1 MMGQLYLGSSPVSR
15 RQTFSVNTFH
25 IAVLRAQPGERL
37 IIRGEHMVRC
47 LVFNPAKPMN
57 EISVEDVSDFGQ
69 FISDHNPGNFCIG
82 CATRY
87 FNGVAHDVW
96 HDDEFL
102 YNGGG
107 ISGIIS
113 TVCLIRDGKGTLRR
127 AFTCTYYPEEE
138 SE

>member
-1 MMGQLYLGSSPVSR
+1 
-15 RQTFSVNTFH
+15 
-25 IAVLRAQPGERL
+25 
-37 IIRGEHMVRC
+37 MVRC

-107 ISGIIS
+107 ISGIVKDDGSPFLGCVFICNVDEDTGESTDLSDEDISGIIS

>member
-1 MMGQLYLGSSPVSR
+1 
-15 RQTFSVNTFH
+15 
-25 IAVLRAQPGERL
+25 
-37 IIRGEHMVRC
+37 MVRC

-57 EISVEDVSDFGQ
+57 EISVEDVSDFGH
-69 FISDHNPGNFCIG
+69 FLRDHNPGCFCIG

-102 YNGGG
+102 FNGGAPSG
-107 ISGIIS
+107 IVKDDMSPFLGCVFICNVDEDTGESTGLSDEDISGILS
-113 TVCLIRDGKGTLRR
+113 TIGWIRDGKGALRKV
-127 AFTCTYYPEEE
+127 FTCRYYPEEE